1 MFKLPE
7 NILIEMLYSDG
18 HYEDENVR
26 IDSWYLIPDAKKSR
40 QQFLMEELWKNWM
53 LTSQATYPNNLYE
66 PIYNTPRLPPST
78 SRAKESEGCF
88 FE

>member
-26 IDSWYLIPDAKKSR
+26 IDSWYLIPDAKKYMDITITKDDGKKKVKTIV
-40 QQFLMEELWKNWM
+40 LNGKTLEELDAYLSSYISKQ
-53 LTSQATYPNNLYE
+53 LV
-66 PIYNTPRLPPST
+66 
-78 SRAKESEGCF
+78 
-88 FE
+88 

>member
-40 QQFLMEELWKNWM
+40 Q
-53 LTSQATYPNNLYE
+53 
-66 PIYNTPRLPPST
+66 
-78 SRAKESEGCF
+78 
-88 FE
+88 

>member
-26 IDSWYLIPDAKKSR
+26 IDSWYLIPDAKKYMDITITRDDGKKKVKTIVLNLISI
-40 QQFLMEELWKNWM
+40 MVSC
-53 LTSQATYPNNLYE
+53 TSNLF
-66 PIYNTPRLPPST
+66 TGRKS
-78 SRAKESEGCF
+78 
-88 FE
+88 